1 MRNLIL
7 QETTGD
13 ERKGKGK
20 RVMGYEGFPF

>member
-1 MRNLIL
+1 MNLIL
-7 QETTGD
+7 QESMGD